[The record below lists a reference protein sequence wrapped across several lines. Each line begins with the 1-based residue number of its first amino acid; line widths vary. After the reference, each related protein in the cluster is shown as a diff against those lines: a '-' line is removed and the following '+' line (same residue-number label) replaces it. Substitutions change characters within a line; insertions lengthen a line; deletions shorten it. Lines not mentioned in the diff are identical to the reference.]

1 MIDGTGRPAPPP
13 LLYGTAWK
21 EEATEGLVTL
31 ALAAGFRGIDTANQ
45 RKHYYEAGVG
55 AALQVALARGDVKRA
70 DLWVQTKF
78 TFARG
83 QDDRLPY
90 DPAAPIGEQVRQSLA
105 LSQTHLGLRHID
117 SLVLHGP
124 TNAEGLHRND
134 HEAWR
139 AMESLVSDGVVTSL
153 GISNTSAAQLD
164 ELVAFARVQ
173 PRFVQNRCYA
183 SRGWDVDV
191 RAVCRQHGIV
201 YQGFSLLTANSP
213 VVKGREVKR
222 MAERYG
228 VTPAQLIFR
237 FAQQLGMLPLTGTRD
252 PQHMAEDLAA
262 GSITLTAA
270 DVASL
275 ERG

>member
-1 MIDGTGRPAPPP
+1 MNVGPGTAMPPP

-55 AALQVALARGDVKRA
+55 AALQAALARGDVQRA
-70 DLWVQTKF
+70 ELWVQTKF

-83 QDDRLPY
+83 QDARLPY
-90 DPAAPIGEQVRQSLA
+90 DPSAPIGEQVRQSFA
-105 LSQTHLGLRHID
+105 LSQTHLGLRFID

-124 TNAEGLHRND
+124 TNAEGLHRHD

-139 AMESLVSDGVVTSL
+139 AMEALVGEGVVGCL
-153 GISNTSAAQLD
+153 GISNTSAAQLE
-164 ELVAFARVQ
+164 ELVAFARVR

-183 SRGWDVDV
+183 SRGWDADV
-191 RAVCRQHGIV
+191 RSVCRRHGVV
-201 YQGFSLLTANSP
+201 YQGFSLLTANGP
-213 VVKGREVKR
+213 VVKGREVKG

-262 GSITLTAA
+262 GSITLTAT